1 MHISLRSLAIMAGLM
16 VSFAAFAQPIPHPNN
31 GRVFEEAFVPRVYM
45 TLPADTMAWILQN
58 VTSDREWHAQFVHV
72 HNGQADTMHDVG
84 FRLRGNTSRYSGKK
98 SFKVSFNSFTPGTRW
113 EGLKELNLNGEHN
126 DPSMNRARIGWHLL
140 SDLGLSASRTSHVRL
155 YINGDYY
162 GLYANVEH
170 INDDFVERRYGGKA
184 GNLYKCLWPA
194 TLEYLSNDPNDYKFT
209 SSGRRAYELKTNE
222 AADDYSDLA
231 HFIQVL
237 NQTPLADLPCALEDV
252 FDVNEY
258 LYTLAVEISIGHW
271 DNHANNKNNF
281 YLYHSPVDGLMHYI
295 AYDLDNTLG
304 VDWINQDWTSKNIHA
319 WGDQNNNYPMYH
331 RITSVPEY
339 KLRLQVFLEEV
350 NAQISS
356 NAFVNRSLGY
366 RNQMLGYVAAD
377 PAYPL
382 DYGYDSTDFY
392 EAWHVA
398 AGGHVKKGIFPFIN
412 QRVGHT
418 QNQWL
423 AGNAK
428 PILWRPRLMGA
439 SNQAPV
445 KVSVVVMDE
454 GTPTSV
460 LLQYRPAGSTV
471 WTSTDLYDDGL
482 HGDGAAGDRTYGSQ
496 FSVSTSVTEVEYRFV
511 AQDAQGLLGTWPCT
525 YTTHALHPF
534 PAIVINEAQSANQ
547 NTVYDQNGD
556 DSDWLELYNL
566 GASSAPL
573 VGLTLTDDPSN
584 PGAFRFKSGS
594 IGGNAHAMVWAS
606 GDTSQYLDHASFKLS
621 SGGEFLGLYFLDNQG
636 SYHLLDEVQI
646 PALAPD
652 HSYGRLT
659 DGHAQWV
666 VFSEHPTPLM
676 SNAGS
681 LKTEDKTAMA
691 WMAAPNPFRA
701 GTWIQSPEN
710 TPAQVEIT
718 NALGQV
724 VQKFQG
730 EGPFYWAGDTPGIYW
745 LRITT
750 ASGVQVLPVVQE

>member
-1 MHISLRSLAIMAGLM
+1 
-16 VSFAAFAQPIPHPNN
+16 
-31 GRVFEEAFVPRVYM
+31 
-45 TLPADTMAWILQN
+45 
-58 VTSDREWHAQFVHV
+58 
-72 HNGQADTMHDVG
+72 
-84 FRLRGNTSRYSGKK
+84 
-98 SFKVSFNSFTPGTRW
+98 
-113 EGLKELNLNGEHN
+113 
-126 DPSMNRARIGWHLL
+126 
-140 SDLGLSASRTSHVRL
+140 
-155 YINGDYY
+155 
-162 GLYANVEH
+162 
-170 INDDFVERRYGGKA
+170 
-184 GNLYKCLWPA
+184 
-194 TLEYLSNDPNDYKFT
+194 
-209 SSGRRAYELKTNE
+209 
-222 AADDYSDLA
+222 
-231 HFIQVL
+231 
-237 NQTPLADLPCALEDV
+237 
-252 FDVNEY
+252 
-258 LYTLAVEISIGHW
+258 
-271 DNHANNKNNF
+271 
-281 YLYHSPVDGLMHYI
+281 
-295 AYDLDNTLG
+295 
-304 VDWINQDWTSKNIHA
+304 
-319 WGDQNNNYPMYH
+319 
-331 RITSVPEY
+331 
-339 KLRLQVFLEEV
+339 
-350 NAQISS
+350 
-356 NAFVNRSLGY
+356 
-366 RNQMLGYVAAD
+366 
-377 PAYPL
+377 
-382 DYGYDSTDFY
+382 
-392 EAWHVA
+392 
-398 AGGHVKKGIFPFIN
+398 
-412 QRVGHT
+412 
-418 QNQWL
+418 
-423 AGNAK
+423 
-428 PILWRPRLMGA
+428 MGA

-482 HGDGAAGDRTYGSQ
+482 HGDGAAGDRTYGNQ

-547 NTVYDQNGD
+547 NTVYDQYGD

-594 IGGNAHAMVWAS
+594 IGGNAHAMLWAS

-636 SYHLLDEVQI
+636 TYHLLDEVQI
-646 PALAPD
+646 PALASD

-666 VFSEHPTPLM
+666 VFAEHPTPLM
-676 SNAGS
+676 PNAGS

-724 VQKFQG
+724 VQQFQG